1 MGGQEKRLTE
11 RLKRSVQKPY
21 VRRVSGQAGGSR
33 GVWSELGLAR
43 AGWTNG
49 RGGWRLAVSC
59 RKGTFPPSPS
69 PVRCGG
75 HTKIFLTIC
84 PDGVFDWR

>member
-1 MGGQEKRLTE
+1 MGGQGKRLVE
-11 RLKRSVQKPY
+11 PLIASALWLYKNQPVVWCSDRQ
-21 VRRVSGQAGGSR
+21 GGAR

-75 HTKIFLTIC
+75 LT
-84 PDGVFDWR
+84 